1 MFCDTIDI
9 RCALL
14 TPLTTKHNNFDLVR
28 LVLATT
34 VVLVHIAVVSR
45 QPELTFFLHLDSRG
59 AVEGFFT
66 ISGFLIFASY
76 DRCKSLR
83 EYFLKRARR
92 ILPAYWFS
100 ALLCI
105 AIAVAFSHALHIGKF
120 LVAYLTFLNFLVP
133 GVPGVFSAN
142 PDVSAINSPTWTLK
156 IEVAFYAIVPA
167 VTWLCR
173 RYGWNLV
180 LGTIA
185 ILSIAFRIAT
195 DSNVHV
201 SQQLPGQM
209 CFFCAGALVYYHAG
223 LFRRHGHWLLAPALV
238 CYCAF
243 PFTGWFILRIL
254 SVPVLVLGFCLL
266 APEIKGPTRWGDF
279 SYGTYILH
287 YPILQSLV
295 ALGFFRIAPY
305 RTSIVAIVTVAFIAT
320 MSWFTVERRW
330 LRREPAR
337 VPRHVEQDCEL
348 VVRARAEGV

>member
-1 MFCDTIDI
+1 MK
-9 RCALL
+9 
-14 TPLTTKHNNFDLVR
+14 PNNFDLTR
-28 LVLATT
+28 LLLATV
-34 VVLVHIAVVSR
+34 VVLVHLEVVSR
-45 QPELTFFLHLDSRG
+45 QPELEFLLHLDSHG

-83 EYFLKRARR
+83 EYFQKRARR

-105 AIAVAFSHALHIGKF
+105 GVAVAFSHSFHIGEF
-120 LVAYLTFLNFLVP
+120 LLAYVTFLNFMAP
-133 GVPGVFSAN
+133 GVHGVFYAN
-142 PDVSAINSPTWTLK
+142 PDAAAINSPTWTLK

-173 RYGWNLV
+173 RYGVNLI
-180 LGTIA
+180 LGTTTV
-185 ILSIAFRIAT
+185 LSVAFRIAT
-195 DSNVHV
+195 DSNIHL

-209 CFFCAGALVYYHAG
+209 CFFCIGALVYHHVG
-223 LFRRHGHWLLAPALV
+223 LFRRHGYWLVAPALA

-295 ALGFFRIAPY
+295 ASGLFRTAPY
-305 RTSIVAIVTVAFIAT
+305 RTSIVAMVMVAAVA
-320 MSWFTVERRW
+320 MLSWYTVERRW
-330 LRREPAR
+330 IPRAPAKAMVLDLAANTGLSAIQIR
-337 VPRHVEQDCEL
+337 
-348 VVRARAEGV
+348 